1 MGGSGSVPNSRK
13 KEMSLGGQNGG
24 EDVDRISCLP
34 DNILHHILSF
44 LPTKYAVGSS
54 VLSTKWKYLWT
65 SVPKL
70 ELSDS
75 LLYSTKIKSGD
86 PMVKASFMNFV
97 DRVLL
102 LHEASSIHKF
112 SLECAEAYDVT
123 RFNAWISAVL
133 KRNVQELILSV
144 CMDPF
149 VFPLCR
155 FNCQSLTTL
164 KIDVGSACFWT
175 PTSMCFPKLKVLNLK
190 DVIFCGDLSIQQAF
204 FSFPVLEEFHA
215 YSIEWEKFN
224 TVNISAPTLKKL
236 ILDVFDDSYTV
247 EDCEINIYTENL
259 IYFELASQL
268 AYWYNLHNLS
278 SLVEARIGCKFGHNY
293 HRISKFFGKICNVK
307 VLHLSIHT
315 ITDFFELDTI
325 GDYLPEFASLTDL
338 RVFVDCDDYEN
349 NFDFGC
355 LISILHKMPNINS
368 FIFEAPVSCV
378 LIEHGPTLEI
388 VPQCV
393 QSHLKSVELRFY
405 TGSDLELCLVKF
417 LLKNAMALEKITVMA
432 SWNLSRNP
440 EMQVEVFKQLLRLPR
455 GSACSVIDFC

>member
-123 RFNAWISAVL
+123 RFNAWISAIL

-236 ILDVFDDSYTV
+236 ILDVFDDSY
-247 EDCEINIYTENL
+247 
-259 IYFELASQL
+259 
-268 AYWYNLHNLS
+268 
-278 SLVEARIGCKFGHNY
+278 
-293 HRISKFFGKICNVK
+293 
-307 VLHLSIHT
+307 
-315 ITDFFELDTI
+315 TDFFELDTI

-455 GSACSVIDFC
+455 GSACNVIDFC